1 MAGSAWHPDQPLPRR
16 LCMQCTTWLFFFPP
30 CVDLWPCSAT
40 GHYKEGT
47 LVVDLFDAKTKPLIW
62 RGRSEDM
69 LSTKAEKKEPG
80 KGHSIF
86 CYFPAHRCGVMR

>member
-1 MAGSAWHPDQPLPRR
+1 LDPRGIPINR
-16 LCMQCTTWLFFFPP
+16 CRRSYACNVQLGYFSFRHVLTSGPVQQQDIT
-30 CVDLWPCSAT
+30 
-40 GHYKEGT
+40 KEGT

-62 RGRSEDM
+62 RGRSADM

-80 KGHSIF
+80 KGHLIF